1 MHDAYTLLSKLQGV
15 SQKGD
20 QQWYALC
27 PCHDDNKQSLGVS
40 IGTGGRLILN
50 CLAGCDTINIL
61 RSIEAT
67 YSDLFPRVDI
77 ERHRSSGAA
86 LHSSGTAGTAG
97 TTGTAVASR
106 SRSAAGGSSRSTA
119 SAAVASSS
127 ASTAATP
134 KPKSK
139 IVRTYDYQS
148 ADGNLLF
155 QVVRFEPKD
164 FRQRRPDPA
173 NPKAWLWKMD
183 DIQRVLYRLP
193 QIVAAGP
200 ADVIYL
206 VEGEKDADR
215 LVKCGLNATTVPG
228 GAGKWNDSYSETLR
242 GRHVVLIP
250 DMDRANEK
258 TGIRPGWNHVVKVAN
273 ALLGIAASVRILEL
287 PNTFEPPLVPKWD
300 VSDWLDRGGTKQQF
314 MAALTACPQWT
325 RQPIPGDSD
334 HPDTQPV
341 EADDDPH
348 RLAALYLGQFK
359 HPDGITLRYWRDAF
373 HRWDGRAY
381 RAIPTPEVRAE
392 IATCCKTEFDRINAA
407 KLKNWIPSDSNP
419 LAPQAQKVTQSLT
432 GNVLLALQGLTL
444 LSGNIEQPAWIDL
457 PSGSPLLKR
466 SVRDFIALENGILDV
481 GKLLTAESAALL
493 PHSPRWFSPVAM
505 EFDFNPD
512 AECPHWKSF
521 VQRNLEADPERA
533 DMLQE
538 WFGYCLTID
547 TSYQRFLF
555 LEGEGS
561 NGKSVICAALTAL
574 LGQDNV
580 SHVSLEMFA
589 KDFVLTQTLGKL
601 ANIAAEVGEIDKLA
615 EGYLKSFTAGDRMT
629 FNRKNQSLIEAQPT
643 ARLVL
648 SANNRPRFSDRSEG
662 IWRRMLILPL
672 TVTIQPHERV
682 YGMDKAEWWLRQ
694 DELPGMLN
702 WALAGLYRLRE
713 QRAFTIPK
721 ISSEALNDFKEEANP
736 ARRFLVENYEEDPNG
751 TVVTQDV
758 YRHYRGWCEDHG
770 NKPLASN
777 QFAKEISRVFKN
789 TTRKKVVSFEG
800 QRVNGFSGIEKRNE
814 NFFDGEQNQNQN
826 NPDRSDRLFDPF
838 K

>member
-1 MHDAYTLLSKLQGV
+1 MHDAYTLLLKLDGV
-15 SQKGD
+15 SQKAET
-20 QQWYALC
+20 QWYALC

-40 IGTGGRLILN
+40 VGSGGRLILN
-50 CLAGCDTINIL
+50 CLAGCDTVNIL
-61 RSIEAT
+61 RTIGAS
-67 YSDLFPRVDI
+67 YSDLFPKLDI
-77 ERHRSSGAA
+77 DRHAYRHTDRHTDRQAERQADRQASHVA
-86 LHSSGTAGTAG
+86 HSSAT
-97 TTGTAVASR
+97 S
-106 SRSAAGGSSRSTA
+106 SAASPSTT
-119 SAAVASSS
+119 SPSS
-127 ASTAATP
+127 ASPSTVAAKP
-134 KPKSK
+134 KPK
-139 IVRTYDYQS
+139 IVKTYDYHT
-148 ADGNLLF
+148 ADGRLLF

-183 DIQRVLYRLP
+183 DVQRVLYRLP
-193 QIVAAGP
+193 QIVAAP
-200 ADVIYL
+200 ATEIIYL
-206 VEGEKDADR
+206 VEGEKDVDR

-228 GAGKWNDSYSETLR
+228 GAGKWNGSYSESLR
-242 GRHVVLIP
+242 GRNVVLIP
-250 DMDRANEK
+250 DMDRANEQ
-258 TGIRPGWNHVVKVAN
+258 TGMQPGWAHVVKVAN
-273 ALLGIAASVRILEL
+273 ALIGIAASVRILEL

-300 VSDWLDRGGTKQQF
+300 VSDWLDRGGTKPQF
-314 MAALTACPQWT
+314 MSALAACPPWK
-325 RQPIPGDSD
+325 RQPVPGDAD

-348 RLAALYLGQFK
+348 RLATLFLAQFK
-359 HPDGITLRYWRDAF
+359 HPDGVTLRFWRDSF

-381 RAIPTPEVRAE
+381 RSLPTPEIRAE
-392 IATCCKTEFDRINAA
+392 IATCCKAEFDRINAT
-407 KLKNWIPSDSNP
+407 KLKTWIPSDSNP
-419 LAPQAQKVTQSLT
+419 LAPQAQKVTQTLI
-432 GNVLLALQGLTL
+432 GNIMLALQGMTL
-444 LSGNIEQPAWIDL
+444 LSGTIEQPAWISL
-457 PSGSPLLKR
+457 PAGSQLAR
-466 SVRDFIALENGILDV
+466 RDCRDFIALENGILDV
-481 GKLLTAESAALL
+481 GKLLTDGESALL

-505 EFDFNPD
+505 EFCFEPEAD
-512 AECPHWKSF
+512 CPHWKAF
-521 VQRNLEADPERA
+521 VERNLEADPERA
-533 DMLQE
+533 EMLQE

-547 TSYQRFLF
+547 TSFQRFLF

-601 ANIAAEVGEIDKLA
+601 ANIAAEVGEIDKMA

-629 FNRKNQSLIEAQPT
+629 FNRKNQSLIEAAPT

-682 YGMDKAEWWLRQ
+682 YGMDKPEWWFRQ
-694 DELPGMLN
+694 GELPGMLN

-713 QRAFTIPK
+713 QRSFTIPA
-721 ISSEALNDFKEEANP
+721 ISSAALTDYKEEANP

-751 TVVTQDV
+751 SVVTQDI

-777 QFAKEISRVFKN
+777 QFAKEINRVFKN
-789 TTRKKVVSFEG
+789 AVRGKARDF
-800 QRVNGFSGIEKRNE
+800 NGERRQGFFGIEKRNE
-814 NFFDGEQNQNQN
+814 NISDGEQNQTQN
-826 NPDRSDRLFDPF
+826 NPDNSDRLFDPF